1 MSHFNRAITRNDG
14 ACSAPSQPFGNSA
27 PLTQDRGQAEA
38 FIAAIGALHE
48 PYNFRAIHDKD
59 KALPA
64 IKRRGTL
71 EQHWQEL
78 CKWNNKGYGI
88 FVTISAMEGTGY
100 EANGYPITGQSGD
113 KLENVA
119 AIRAHYIDCDQI
131 SAMQDAR
138 RAADH
143 VPMPWFWVQSSP
155 NKAHVY
161 WPLQTQE
168 RYRDN
173 GWFSHHQAK
182 LAQLYNG
189 DHRITDPTRVMRL
202 PGFYHLKGEPH
213 LVTCT
218 ALNGYGIPVLLGAL
232 SKSVAAVNVIRHNTG
247 ARRALGDPDLAAP
260 SLDWVD
266 FAFHTA
272 DPNEMDRAQWIS
284 FTAAIKQSMW
294 TMLEEREAFARWSAW
309 CERYSANDP
318 GENLKQWNDLTDTQI
333 GWRWIER
340 EYPQIAAHRLLGG
353 MQLQHSAALPMPE
366 TQSSDKSFLDDG
378 SGIPFDRLV
387 STEIYKIF
395 RSTGLPVAWNGFTRK
410 IVKRDAMP
418 WPSNGEEWS
427 EFDDAYAG
435 AFLQGI
441 RGREATDKALREA
454 VLLVANKNAYNPVTD
469 WLNAIK
475 WDGNP
480 RLDGLLPNYFS
491 TDPAEGNWAR
501 VVGPKFLIGMVAR
514 ALNPGCKRD
523 EILILQ
529 GPQGINKSSALAVLA
544 GDEYFSD
551 SLPNMHD
558 KEASEH
564 ISGLWLIEVS
574 EMAKILRGNQEDV
587 KGFLARKNE
596 KYRPAYGRHTVT
608 QPRQCVFAGTT
619 NADQYLNDPTG
630 ERRYWP
636 VKCVGKIDLDGLTRD
651 REQLFAEAVLRYRL
665 REPYWLSTPEEL
677 SLADQ
682 ITSDRT
688 EHDPWQDRIGHYCAA
703 SPGQPITMDRLFAAC
718 IGIPFDRQNSRETG
732 RVSRVLVRLG
742 YVRKQFRQA
751 DGARCWAYVKE

>member
-1 MSHFNRAITRNDG
+1 MSYLIRAIARDDG
-14 ACSAPSQPFGNSA
+14 ACPVQHARPFNNPAQNYEQSSV
-27 PLTQDRGQAEA
+27 
-38 FIAAIGALHE
+38 FIAAIGAASE
-48 PYNFRAIHDKD
+48 PLNFRAIHDQN

-71 EQHWQEL
+71 EQYWQEL
-78 CKWNNKGYGI
+78 CEWNNKGYGI
-88 FVTISAMEGTGY
+88 FVTISAMDGAGY
-100 EANGYPITGQSGD
+100 EASGHPITGQSGD

-119 AIRAHYIDCDQI
+119 AIRAHYIDLDDL
-131 SAMQDAR
+131 SAMQDLQ
-138 RAADH
+138 RAASH
-143 VPMPWFWVQSSP
+143 VPPPQFYVQTSP

-161 WPLQTQE
+161 WVLGPQD
-168 RYRDN
+168 RYKDGN
-173 GWFSHHQAK
+173 WFSQNQAK

-189 DHRITDPTRVMRL
+189 DPRIADPTRVLRL
-202 PGFYHLKGEPH
+202 PGFLHLKGAPH
-213 LVTCT
+213 LVTCA
-218 ALNGYGIPVLLGAL
+218 ALPGRDCPTMPGAL
-232 SKSVAAVNVIRHNTG
+232 AASLAHVNVIRHNTG
-247 ARRALGDPDLAAP
+247 TRRALGDPDLAAP
-260 SLDWVD
+260 GLEWVD
-266 FAFHTA
+266 FAFRTA

-284 FTAAIKQSMW
+284 FTAAIKQAMW
-294 TMLEEREAFARWSAW
+294 TLVDPDGAFARWSAW
-309 CERYSANDP
+309 CERYAANDP

-353 MQLQHSAALPMPE
+353 TQLQHSAALPMPE

-395 RSTGLPVAWNGFTRK
+395 RSTGLPVAWNEFTRK

-427 EFDDAYAG
+427 EVDDAYAG

-454 VLLVANKNAYNPVTD
+454 VLLIADKNAYNPVTD

-688 EHDPWQDRIGHYCAA
+688 EHDPWQDRIERYCAGFQRQA
-703 SPGQPITMDRLFAAC
+703 ITMETLFVAC
-718 IGIPFDRQNSRETG
+718 IGIPFDRQNRRETG
-732 RVSRVLVRLG
+732 RVARILTRLG
-742 YVRKQFRQA
+742 YERKQFRQP
-751 DGARCWAYVKE
+751 DGSRTWGYVKE